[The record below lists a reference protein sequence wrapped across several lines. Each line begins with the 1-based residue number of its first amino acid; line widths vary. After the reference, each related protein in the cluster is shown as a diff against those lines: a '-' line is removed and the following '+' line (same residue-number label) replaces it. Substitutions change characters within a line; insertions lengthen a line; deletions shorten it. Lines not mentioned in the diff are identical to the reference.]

1 MTVSTRPARPA
12 PRRRK
17 AGPSVGELVERL
29 TALEERLT
37 RVEEGKVP
45 PGDGRGAAKAA
56 PKGAHRCIGCGLPL
70 RRQAGRCRW
79 CGRPL

>member
-1 MTVSTRPARPA
+1 MPVSTRSVRPA

-29 TALEERLT
+29 AALEKRLT
-37 RVEEGKVP
+37 RVEEGKAP
-45 PGDGRGAAKAA
+45 PGDGRSAAKVAA
-56 PKGAHRCIGCGLPL
+56 KGSHRCIGCGVPL